1 MTKTLI
7 GYRRVSTREQG
18 RSGLGLEAQTA
29 AVEAYAATRGAQI
42 AGWYEDVLSGAE
54 RARPGLESALG
65 ACKKQHARLI
75 VAKLDRLSRD
85 VEVIAGLMN
94 RVDFGCADMPDA
106 DRFQLHVYAALAEQE
121 RKAIGQRTRAA
132 LAAAKRRGVKLGNPN
147 GTGDAAKAAAI
158 VRCASAREHAERIR
172 AKFDL
177 CRRQCGDDLSALARC
192 LTTFAVPT
200 ARGKTTWHPMQVK
213 RLLVLVQP
221 AN

>member
-1 MTKTLI
+1 MTKPLI

-29 AVEAYAATRGAQI
+29 AVEAYAASRSAQI
-42 AGWYEDVLSGAE
+42 LAWYEDVQSGAD
-54 RARPGLESALG
+54 RTRPGLERALT
-65 ACKKQHARLI
+65 ACKQYRAKLI

-94 RVDFGCADMPDA
+94 RVDFGCADMPEA

-132 LAAAKRRGVKLGNPN
+132 LAAAKRRGIKLGNPK
-147 GTGDAAKAAAI
+147 GTAGAARAAA
-158 VRCASAREHAERIR
+158 AERQAAARAYAESIR
-172 AKFDL
+172 AKIEL
-177 CRRQCGDDLSALARC
+177 CRKQCGEDLSALARS

-213 RLLVLVQP
+213 RLLALLQS
-221 AN
+221 AG

>member
-1 MTKTLI
+1 VTKTLI

-29 AVEAYAATRGAQI
+29 AVEAYAAARGAQI
-42 AGWYEDVLSGAE
+42 AGWYEDVLSGAD

-65 ACKKQHARLI
+65 ACKKYRARLI

-132 LAAAKRRGVKLGNPN
+132 LAAAKRRGMKLGNPN
-147 GTGDAAKAAAI
+147 GTSGAAKAAAI
-158 VRCASAREHAERIR
+158 VRCASARVYAESIR
-172 AKFDL
+172 AKVDL

-213 RLLVLVQP
+213 RLLVLLQP